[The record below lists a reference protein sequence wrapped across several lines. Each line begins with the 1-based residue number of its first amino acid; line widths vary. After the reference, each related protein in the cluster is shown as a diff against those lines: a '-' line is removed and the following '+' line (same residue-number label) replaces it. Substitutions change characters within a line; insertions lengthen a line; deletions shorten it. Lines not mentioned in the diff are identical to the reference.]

1 MKQHLLITTITF
13 FFITFLNCSGG
24 SEPQIPAT
32 DGMVIE
38 AGQGI
43 TSAMFQTLS
52 GQLSGAIEEGGIPHA
67 LQFCSVE
74 AIPLTEELSEQYGT
88 DIKRATHRPRNPD
101 NQADEKELAVIET
114 YINAIGAGTELA
126 PQISR
131 NEYYIRYFAPIRI
144 GMDTCLQCHGSPE
157 TDINSDNLNLIR
169 SLYPDDQATGFSMG
183 DLRGIWSV
191 TLPADSVSVQQI
203 LEMLE

>member
-1 MKQHLLITTITF
+1 MNQHLLITTITF
-13 FFITFLNCSGG
+13 FFLTLLSCSGD
-24 SEPQIPAT
+24 SEPEIPAT
-32 DGMVIE
+32 DEMVIE
-38 AGQGI
+38 VGQGI
-43 TSAMFQTLS
+43 TSAAFQTLS
-52 GQLSGAIEEGGIPHA
+52 SQLSGAIEEGGIPHA
-67 LQFCSVE
+67 LQFCSTE
-74 AIPLTEELSEQYGT
+74 AIPLTEELTEQFGT

-101 NQADEKELAVIET
+101 NQADEEELGVIES
-114 YINAIGAGTELA
+114 YINSIETGTELT

-131 NEYYIRYFAPIRI
+131 NEDHVRYFSPIRI

-157 TDINSDNLNLIR
+157 THINSDNLNLIQ
-169 SLYPDDQATGFSMG
+169 SLYPEDQATGFSMG